1 MTPPNDLPYAKDRYR
16 AETGRLYAILNQQLE
31 THEFVAGDFFSIADM
46 ALWPWVSLWRGQQQ
60 ILDDKPNLD
69 RWLQAVKARPAV
81 QAGRAVAAARRSNL
95 QTDKKAQE
103 LLFKQ
108 R

>member
-1 MTPPNDLPYAKDRYR
+1 
-16 AETGRLYAILNQQLE
+16 
-31 THEFVAGDFFSIADM
+31 M

-60 ILDDKPNLD
+60 TLDDKPNVD

-81 QAGRAVAAARRSNL
+81 QAGRAVAAERRANL

>member
-1 MTPPNDLPYAKDRYR
+1 MTPPHDLPYAKNRYR
-16 AETGRLYAILNQQLE
+16 AETGRLYSVLNHQLE
-31 THEFVAGDFFSIADM
+31 THEFVAGNFFSIADM

-60 ILDDKPNLD
+60 TLDDKPNLD
-69 RWLQAVKARPAV
+69 RWLQTIKSRPAV
-81 QAGRAVAAARRSNL
+81 QVGKAVAAERRSNL
-95 QTDKKAQE
+95 QSDKKAQE